1 MKKNGAAIAA
11 VLAIVVLTG
20 GSILWYNKAY
30 APARQAEQIA
40 ALQAQEIPVQ
50 AEVGTDYDYHI
61 PVSAE
66 AVQEAVA
73 AANSKPSA
81 ESGVEVKTDENGDV
95 WITRDWSSGEG
106 LKETAP
112 PSENDSGAEANIAAG
127 TATEIPFD
135 ENGAYS
141 EPHPEA
147 TPEPEQ
153 PKQDEQPAPTSA
165 PEQKPASSSGSSTPK
180 NGETRVVDGKVQ
192 SYLTGFGWIDGDVN
206 DTSDNVQTQGS
217 NAGEGYYG
225 IPEEAAMF

>member
-20 GSILWYNKAY
+20 GSILWYSKIY

-50 AEVGTDYDYHI
+50 AEAGTDYDYHI

-81 ESGVEVKTDENGDV
+81 ESSVEVRTDENGDV
-95 WITRDWSSGEG
+95 WITRDWSNGEG
-106 LKETAP
+106 LKETTP

-141 EPHPEA
+141 EQHPEA
-147 TPEPEQ
+147 ASAPEQ
-153 PKQDEQPAPTSA
+153 PKQDEQPAPTPA
-165 PEQKPASSSGSSTPK
+165 PEQKPAASSSGSAPK
-180 NGETRVVDGKVQ
+180 NGSTKVENGQ
-192 SYLTGFGWIDGDVN
+192 EYIWNSVWNQWIPVGGG
-206 DTSDNVQTQGS
+206 NVQTQGS

-225 IPEEAAMF
+225 IPEEAASF